1 MTCSE
6 WQNKGTYHSVL
17 DHNIFVIDTGGNF
30 KTTIVILHGYP
41 TSSYDFYKVLKPLSK
56 KYRIVLHDHLGFGF
70 SDKPSYEKYSLKT
83 QASIAE
89 KLWLKLNLQNII
101 VLAHDY
107 GTSVA
112 TELIARQNENKL
124 NIDFKGV
131 ILCNGSVHIELAK
144 LRPIQKI
151 LKSKISGRFVAFFAS
166 QKTFSRNMKS
176 IFYTPSKLTKDE
188 IENMWYLL
196 IQNNGKKV
204 LPKITRYINERYTY
218 WDRWIGALKKTN
230 LTIALLWATE
240 DPVAVKAIASQLD
253 IDIKNSRLSWL
264 EKTGHYPML
273 ENPELWTTLV
283 INAIKSI
290 SDYPLE

>member
-41 TSSYDFYKVLKPLSK
+41 TSSYDFYKVLKPLSE

-89 KLWLKLNLQNII
+89 KLWNKLNLKNII

-112 TELIARQNENKL
+112 SELIARQNENKL
-124 NIDFKGV
+124 SIDLKGV

-144 LRPIQKI
+144 LRPIQKM
-151 LKSKISGRFVAFFAS
+151 LKSKITGRFVAFFAS

-176 IFYTPSKLTKDE
+176 IFYDPSKLTNDA

-196 IQNNGKKV
+196 IQNKGKKV
-204 LPKITRYINERYTY
+204 LPKITRYINERYKY
-218 WDRWIGALKKTN
+218 WDRWIDALKKTN
-230 LTIALLWATE
+230 LIIAMVWATE
-240 DPVAVKAIASQLD
+240 DPVAVKAIASQLE

-283 INAIKSI
+283 INAVKSI
-290 SDYPLE
+290 ND